1 MNPMTDPDE
10 TKRAAQPAKPEPP
23 VAEPGVAPSRSRRG
37 LRLGPAPVRWSAKR
51 KAEIAL
57 HRLRGEALDTL
68 SRQSAVPVPRL
79 EDWRRQALAGMEH
92 ALQMRAAIRWGQSAD
107 CNVRGER

>member
-1 MNPMTDPDE
+1 
-10 TKRAAQPAKPEPP
+10 
-23 VAEPGVAPSRSRRG
+23 
-37 LRLGPAPVRWSAKR
+37 
-51 KAEIAL
+51 
-57 HRLRGEALDTL
+57 
-68 SRQSAVPVPRL
+68 VPVPRL